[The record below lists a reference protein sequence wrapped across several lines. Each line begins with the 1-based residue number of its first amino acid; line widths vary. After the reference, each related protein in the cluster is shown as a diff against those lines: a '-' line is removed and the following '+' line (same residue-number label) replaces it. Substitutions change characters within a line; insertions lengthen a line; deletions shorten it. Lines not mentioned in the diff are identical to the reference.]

1 MGNER
6 PSTKNQVL
14 KILRQMAKKE
24 PGTAVSGE
32 DLAEITGF
40 SRVSVWKA
48 VQALEDSGYQIE
60 SGKNGYRLVHER
72 EDSVMPFEFGEN
84 ETQVIFI
91 EETGS
96 TMDEARKLAFERMM
110 KPETGDDNEV
120 QGAYGRRAAVL
131 GRKPVIII
139 CDRQTDGKDRKGNR
153 WDAKKGSLAF
163 TLVTEVSLPSSKASR
178 MVLAAQVTV
187 ANTLKALT
195 GKSYKLKWPNEIWDE
210 EGKVGGVLDEVFV
223 SGNRTKWINLGIGIN
238 IVNKF
243 SRKDFL
249 KTFMTMYKEIENKVV
264 KYPEILVAEWNYYC
278 SDINKT
284 VRNSS
289 DGFQGTFI
297 GADDAG
303 FGLIKNSGG
312 EVMRLTPGE
321 SYLL

>member
-1 MGNER
+1 MGNEK

-14 KILRQMAKKE
+14 KILRDMAKKE

-48 VQALEDSGYQIE
+48 VQALQNSGYQIE
-60 SGKNGYRLVHER
+60 SGKTGYRLVHER

-84 ETQVIFI
+84 EAQVVFV
-91 EETGS
+91 EETAS
-96 TMDEARKLAFERMM
+96 TMDEGRKIAFERMM
-110 KPETGDDNEV
+110 NPEASEDTGKE
-120 QGAYGRRAAVL
+120 GSYGRRAAAL
-131 GRKPVIII
+131 GRKPVIVI
-139 CDRQTDGKDRKGNR
+139 CDRQTDGKDRKGNK
-153 WDAKKGSLAF
+153 WNAKEGSLAF

-178 MVLAAQVTV
+178 MVLAAQVTA

-195 GKSYKLKWPNEIWDE
+195 GKSFHLKWPNEIWDE
-210 EGKVGGVLDEVFV
+210 KEKVGGVLDEVFV

-238 IVNKF
+238 LTGIF

-249 KTFMTMYKEIENKVV
+249 KTFMTMYKEIENKVI

-297 GADDAG
+297 GADDGG

-312 EVMRLTPGE
+312 DVMRLTPGE

>member
-1 MGNER
+1 MGNEK

-14 KILRQMAKKE
+14 KILREMAKKE
-24 PGTAVSGE
+24 PEKTVSGE
-32 DLAEITGF
+32 NLAEITGF

-48 VQALEDSGYQIE
+48 IQSLQNSGYEIE
-60 SGKNGYRLVHER
+60 SGKTGYRLVHER
-72 EDSVMPFEFGEN
+72 QDSVMPFEFGEN
-84 ETQVIFI
+84 EAQVVFI
-91 EETGS
+91 EETSS
-96 TMDEARKLAFERMM
+96 TMDEARKIAFERMNN
-110 KPETGDDNEV
+110 PEPKVDSGLEV
-120 QGAYGRRAAVL
+120 SYGKRAAAL
-131 GRKPVIII
+131 GRKPVIVT
-139 CDRQTDGKDRKGNR
+139 CDRQTDGKDRKGNK
-153 WDAKKGSLAF
+153 WISEKGSLAF
-163 TLVTEVSLPSSKASR
+163 TLVTEVSLPASKASR

-195 GKSYKLKWPNEIWDE
+195 GRSYDLKWPNEIWDE
-210 EGKVGGVLDEVFV
+210 TGKVGGVLDEVFV

-278 SDINKT
+278 SDINKK

-289 DGFQGTFI
+289 DGFQGIFI

-312 EVMRLTPGE
+312 DVMRLTPGE
-321 SYLL
+321 SQLI

>member
-1 MGNER
+1 MGNEK

-14 KILRQMAKKE
+14 KILRDMARKE
-24 PGTAVSGE
+24 PGKTVSGE

-48 VQALEDSGYQIE
+48 VQALEGSGYEIE
-60 SGKNGYRLVHER
+60 SGKTGYRLLHER
-72 EDSVMPFEFGEN
+72 KDSVMPFEFGEN
-84 ETQVIFI
+84 EGQIIFI
-91 EETGS
+91 EETAS
-96 TMDEARKLAFERMM
+96 TMDEARKVAFEKML
-110 KPETGDDNEV
+110 KPVNPEFPGVERV
-120 QGAYGRRAAVL
+120 YGARPPAL
-131 GRKPVIII
+131 GPKPVIVT
-139 CDRQTDGKDRKGNR
+139 CDRQTDGKDRKGEKWNAR
-153 WDAKKGSLAF
+153 EGSLCF
-163 TLVTEVSLPSSKASR
+163 TLVTGVSLPSSKASR

-195 GKSYKLKWPNEIWDE
+195 GKSYQLKWPNEIWDE
-210 EGKVGGVLDEVFV
+210 NEKVGGVLDEVFV
-223 SGNRTKWINLGIGIN
+223 SGNRTKWVNLGIGIN

-249 KTFMTMYKEIENKVV
+249 KTFMTMYKEIENKVI
-264 KYPEILVAEWNYYC
+264 KYPEILIAEWNYYC

-297 GADDAG
+297 GVDDSG

-312 EVMRLTPGE
+312 DVMRLTPGE